1 MLNDQYEEQTWF
13 VRLEVNLAPCSLHFP
28 SPMTSLTIPS
38 HYNNSGRAN
47 SLVVKECATWRI

>member
-1 MLNDQYEEQTWF
+1 MVGSAD
-13 VRLEVNLAPCSLHFP
+13 VNLASCSLHFP